1 LNNNILTKILVWEP
15 ATSMKDSKDSY
26 MLIRMT
32 VTEALNKPKTV
43 KKHISQQLSCNS
55 HKLAS
60 MTLPAAVLTFS
71 LQAQVR
77 VRVSI
82 RLSAGNILVIT
93 QAGKCLET
101 CEITL
106 LVIITAERLKHGECA
121 GSPSHCWTAGC
132 WLSAERSTAIGKEP
146 GRTSA
151 AGFRQAII
159 LVFVGLTFRSQSN
172 NSAPVPELAVKSH
185 GQGRASSSWPLMFT
199 AS

>member
-1 LNNNILTKILVWEP
+1 
-15 ATSMKDSKDSY
+15 MKDSKDSY

-32 VTEALNKPKTV
+32 VTEALNKPQTV
-43 KKHISQQLSCNS
+43 KNHISQQLSCNS

-71 LQAQVR
+71 PQVR

-121 GSPSHCWTAGC
+121 GSPSYCWTAGC

-146 GRTSA
+146 GRTRA
-151 AGFRQAII
+151 AGLRQAI
-159 LVFVGLTFRSQSN
+159 LVFVRLTFRSQSN

-185 GQGRASSSWPLMFT
+185 GQGSASSSWPLMFT

>member
-1 LNNNILTKILVWEP
+1 
-15 ATSMKDSKDSY
+15 MKDSKDSY
-26 MLIRMT
+26 ALIRMT

-71 LQAQVR
+71 LHVQ

-82 RLSAGNILVIT
+82 RLSGGNILVIT

-106 LVIITAERLKHGECA
+106 LIVITAE
-121 GSPSHCWTAGC
+121 
-132 WLSAERSTAIGKEP
+132 
-146 GRTSA
+146 
-151 AGFRQAII
+151 
-159 LVFVGLTFRSQSN
+159 
-172 NSAPVPELAVKSH
+172 
-185 GQGRASSSWPLMFT
+185 
-199 AS
+199 

>member
-1 LNNNILTKILVWEP
+1 
-15 ATSMKDSKDSY
+15 MKDSKEDSDA
-26 MLIRMT
+26 LIRMT
-32 VTEALNKPKTV
+32 VTEALNKPNQQYKN
-43 KKHISQQLSCNS
+43 ISQSSYS
-55 HKLAS
+55 HKLGS
-60 MTLPAAVLTFS
+60 MTLLEVVLTFS
-71 LQAQVR
+71 LHVQVS
-77 VRVSI
+77 VSI
-82 RLSAGNILVIT
+82 RLSGGNILVIT

-106 LVIITAERLKHGECA
+106 LVTITAERLEHGERA

-185 GQGRASSSWPLMFT
+185 GQGSASSSWPLMFT